1 MFNLNAIN
9 KISFEY
15 MEVEIVHP
23 SPAQMKKLH
32 FGHPFRATMGRGL
45 KIHVPASVGK
55 KLYKAS
61 MKGMGATV
69 DSCSCMGC
77 GMCGGATD
85 GMEGRH
91 PVRAGGNVKGTAK
104 DSGSRLLVAGTD
116 RAVRALDGSGKNKH
130 YMRTAAQ
137 TALLLANPASM
148 HARGGNLKKVAK
160 KSASRLLVSATD
172 RAVRALEGSG
182 YGGNV
187 KGTAKDSGSRLLVAG
202 TDRAVRAL
210 EGSGDTFYRYNEN
223 GEREQYYP
231 RREMEGLG
239 RGKYF
244 TYDEGTGEYKQMY
257 PNRKARTA
265 ADLARAAALAGGQ
278 IGTNAQL
285 NQINQNEANRQ
296 QGFST
301 LNNKVGAGAN
311 PFKKMEK
318 KLNKEKDDLMKQMN
332 QQMKKQSGI
341 MKKAKEAVKTKS
353 ASVNK
358 DLMNKVTQQVKV
370 SKKLMSKAADLRE
383 EAVDKL
389 QGQMRQYTRQ
399 MPMEGGKV
407 NRRKKFDQWFKSIGS
422 KFKTLNHNLAP
433 IKKAATDRAVQVI
446 KYTKNPVAQGKALL
460 DMGKEEFGDDD
471 GVSVPPTATT
481 QMINQGISPEMLTQ
495 AVSSNSFSQIQ
506 AEGQPVDVNDDGETD
521 GFFYPR
527 EMSYFGAGKR
537 RKMRGGAR
545 SDGFPLSPAQLAD
558 PRRQPGYTG
567 GRSVTVHQQ
576 NGGTRNVKVGLG
588 IGEMGR
594 PTIMPVTPIQRPVPV
609 QRGMGAKKSSPWI
622 DHVKAYASKHGVKY
636 GEALKLAKSTYKKG
650 GKEMVGRALYPAGFD
665 PRYD

>member
-1 MFNLNAIN
+1 
-9 KISFEY
+9 
-15 MEVEIVHP
+15 MEVEIAPP
-23 SPAQMKKLH
+23 SSAQMTKLH
-32 FGHPFRATMGRGL
+32 SGQPFRATIGAGL
-45 KIHVPASVGK
+45 KIRVPDHVGK
-55 KLYKAS
+55 KLMKAS

-69 DSCSCMGC
+69 DSCHCMGC
-77 GMCGGATD
+77 GMCGG
-85 GMEGRH
+85 
-91 PVRAGGNVKGTAK
+91 NVTHTAK
-104 DSGSRLLVAGTD
+104 DSGSRLLVSGTD
-116 RAVRALDGSGKNKH
+116 RAVRALEGSGKNKH

-148 HARGGNLKKVAK
+148 HARGGNVTHTAKDSGSRLLVSGTDRAVRALEGSGYGGNLKKVAK

-182 YGGNV
+182 SGGNV
-187 KGTAKDSGSRLLVAG
+187 THTAKDSGSRLLVSG

-210 EGSGDTFYRYNEN
+210 EGSGRTTYTSTGPGGNTQTRYVDTGKLVKTGAGEGSGDTFYRYNEAT
-223 GEREQYYP
+223 GKQEQYYP

-239 RGKYF
+239 LPRNGYYKYN
-244 TYDEGTGEYKQMY
+244 EGTGEYEQYY
-257 PNRKARTA
+257 PRREMKKTA
-265 ADLARAAALAGGQ
+265 MGG
-278 IGTNAQL
+278 A
-285 NQINQNEANRQ
+285 
-296 QGFST
+296 
-301 LNNKVGAGAN
+301 VN
-311 PFKKMEK
+311 PFAKQQKKMEK
-318 KLNKEKDDLMKQMN
+318 KLDKEKDDLMKQMN

-471 GVSVPPTATT
+471 DVSVPPTATT
-481 QMINQGISPEMLTQ
+481 QMINQGLSPETLSN
-495 AVSSNSFSQIQ
+495 AISSNSFSQIQ

-521 GFFYPR
+521 GYFYPR

-588 IGEMGR
+588 MGEVGR

-622 DHVKAYASKHGVKY
+622 EHVKDYASKHGVKY

-650 GKEMVGRALYPAGFD
+650 GALYPAGYQ
-665 PRYD
+665 PEYGY